1 MAERKTFLQK
11 QLEDSRSFL
20 SSPAGS
26 RTPPVRAPP
35 TPAFSPRKRP
45 APDPSSGCVGS
56 PDASPVAGAS
66 RAVPADAHVDAT
78 KPPPSPADV
87 VTLEAELESSRSK
100 GAQLEA
106 RVTALRSLL
115 HSSRRAL
122 NESRLQSASLQRQL
136 DANVDMLQRH
146 QHEIAAMDSAEAHL
160 RRQHDD
166 ALAPSGGAEGREVAA
181 LRRELRAAL
190 QLNVDMVAAVGDEI
204 IEAARADAADARA
217 APPSQ
222 SAAELREYFGAP
234 GFGFEIE
241 CRAEPTASRE
251 PRTASPVTTHLV
263 CMSLPCSSLMSLILE
278 LTTAGV

>member
-1 MAERKTFLQK
+1 MSERKTFLQK

-26 RTPPVRAPP
+26 RTPPVSAPP

-56 PDASPVAGAS
+56 PDASAS
-66 RAVPADAHVDAT
+66 RAVPADAHVDAP

-100 GAQLEA
+100 GAELEA

-146 QHEIAAMDSAEAHL
+146 QHEIAAMGSAEAHP
-160 RRQHDD
+160 RREHDD
-166 ALAPSGGAEGREVAA
+166 ALARSGGAEGREVAA

-204 IEAARADAADARA
+204 VDAARADAADARA
-217 APPSQ
+217 APPPQ

-241 CRAEPTASRE
+241 CRAEAAEPTAS
-251 PRTASPVTTHLV
+251 PRVAASLSRADRLLASLGAV
-263 CMSLPCSSLMSLILE
+263 CPSEHDPCE
-278 LTTAGV
+278 L